1 MSPLFFFRARRATL
15 PSSPF
20 WNSAMKLRFAGFLFL
35 LLLPLLALAAPQKPG
50 HDAVASAQPYA
61 TKAGMQVMAEG
72 GNAFDAAVAV
82 SAALS
87 VVEPYSSGIGGG
99 GFWLLHDA
107 KTGKNIFV
115 DGREY
120 APAAAT
126 ATMYQ
131 DRQGNVIPGAS
142 LNGPL
147 SAAIPGEVAAL
158 AYINQHYGKLT
169 FAQDLAPAIKLAR
182 DGFPL
187 DSRFHGMLVSR
198 EDKLKQWPAAW
209 KVFYPNGQVPPTGY
223 ILKQPDLAHTLELI
237 AKRGA
242 EAFYTGTL
250 AKEMVGAVRAN
261 DGIWSLEDLRDYQI
275 KLRTPLIGKY
285 HDMRIISAPPPSSGG
300 IVMQEALNI
309 LSGYDL
315 SHDNALMQK
324 HLIIEA
330 MRFAYRDRAEYLGDP
345 DFVQMPLARLLSPY
359 YAAGLR
365 AAILPDRTTPSS
377 DLAPVTPE
385 APESQHTTSIA
396 VMDQDGNMVGAT
408 FTVNFRFGSGF
419 MPPHTGVI
427 LNDEMDDF
435 VSKPGVP
442 NGFGLVGNSANEIA
456 PHKRPL
462 SSMMPTFLETKNG
475 LAILGTPGG
484 SRIISM
490 VLLGTL
496 NYFSGGDAQSIVS
509 IPRYHMQY
517 LPDAVFYEPGA
528 FTPDEVA
535 GLEKMG
541 YKLKEIQPYG
551 NMQSITWDYRTGK
564 VSAAADPRDI
574 GTAEVK

>member
-1 MSPLFFFRARRATL
+1 
-15 PSSPF
+15 
-20 WNSAMKLRFAGFLFL
+20 MKIRLAGL
-35 LLLPLLALAAPQKPG
+35 LLLWLPLLVLAGPLKPG

-61 TKAGMQVMAEG
+61 TQAGMQVMAEG

-107 KTGKNIFV
+107 ATGKDIMV

-131 DRQGNVIPGAS
+131 DKNGNVIPGAS

-147 SAAIPGEVAAL
+147 SAGIPGEVAAL
-158 AYINQHYGKLT
+158 AYINRQYGKLSL
-169 FAQDLAPAIKLAR
+169 AQDLAPAIKLAR

-187 DSRFHGMLVSR
+187 DRLFHEMLANRV
-198 EDKLKQWPAAW
+198 DKLKQWPAAW
-209 KVFYPNGQVPPTGY
+209 QAFYPNGVVPPTGY
-223 ILKQPDLAHTLELI
+223 ILKQPDLARTLALI
-237 AKRGA
+237 AKHGA
-242 EAFYTGTL
+242 AAFYTGNL
-250 AKEMVGAVRAN
+250 AREMVDAVRAN
-261 DGIWSLEDLRDYQI
+261 GGIWSLEDLRDYQI
-275 KLRTPLIGKY
+275 KLRTPLTGDYRGMK
-285 HDMRIISAPPPSSGG
+285 IITVAPPSSGG
-300 IVMQEALNI
+300 IVMLEALNI

-315 SHDNALMQK
+315 KQDSDLMRK

-330 MRFAYRDRAEYLGDP
+330 MRFAFRDRAEYLGDP
-345 DFVQMPLARLLSPY
+345 DFVHMPLKRLLSRY

-365 AAILPDRTTPSS
+365 AAILPDKATPSA
-377 DLAPVTPE
+377 DLAPVTAE
-385 APESQHTTSIA
+385 APESHHTTSIA
-396 VMDQDGNMVGAT
+396 VMDKDGNLVGGT

-462 SSMMPTFLETKNG
+462 SSMMPTFLYTNRG

-496 NYFSGGDAQSIVS
+496 NYFNGGDAQSIVS

-517 LPDAVFYEPGA
+517 LPDTVFYEPGA
-528 FTPDEVA
+528 FTKDEIT

-541 YKLKEIQPYG
+541 YTLRETHPYG

-564 VSAAADPRDI
+564 VSAAADPRDV
-574 GTAEVK
+574 GTAEVQ

>member
-1 MSPLFFFRARRATL
+1 
-15 PSSPF
+15 
-20 WNSAMKLRFAGFLFL
+20 MKTRLGVL
-35 LLLPLLALAAPQKPG
+35 LGLLILPLTPSAASLKPG
-50 HDAVASAQPYA
+50 HDAVASAQPFA
-61 TKAGMQVMAEG
+61 TKAGMQVLAEG

-82 SAALS
+82 SAALA

-107 KTGKNIFV
+107 KTGKDVMV

-131 DRQGNVIPGAS
+131 DKNGSVIPGAS

-147 SAAIPGEVAAL
+147 SAGIPGEVAAL
-158 AYINQHYGKLT
+158 AYINRHYGKLSL
-169 FAQDLAPAIKLAR
+169 AQDLAPAIKLAR

-187 DSRFHGMLVSR
+187 DRMFHAMLQSR
-198 EDKLKQWPAAW
+198 EQKLKQWPAAW
-209 KVFYPNGQVPPTGY
+209 KVFYLDGQVPPSGY
-223 ILKQPDLAHTLELI
+223 VLKQPNLARTLELI
-237 AKRGA
+237 ARHGPA
-242 EAFYTGTL
+242 AFYTGKL
-250 AKEMVGAVRAN
+250 AEEMVNAVRAN
-261 DGIWSLEDLRDYQI
+261 GGIWSLADLRDYQV
-275 KLRTPLIGKY
+275 KLRAPLSGEY
-285 HDMRIISAPPPSSGG
+285 RGMRIVTVSPPSSGG
-300 IVMQEALNI
+300 IVMLEALNI

-315 SHDNALMQK
+315 AADSALMQK

-345 DFVQMPLARLLSPY
+345 DFVKMPLARLLSPY

-365 AAILPDRTTPSS
+365 TAILPDRATPSS
-377 DLAPVTPE
+377 DLAPVTAE
-385 APESQHTTSIA
+385 APESRHTTSIA
-396 VMDQDGNMVGAT
+396 VMDKDGDMVGAT

-442 NGFGLVGNSANEIA
+442 NGFGLVGNSANAIA

-462 SSMMPTFLETKNG
+462 SSMMPTFLYTKRG

-496 NYFSGGDAQSIVS
+496 DYFNGGDAQSIVS

-517 LPDAVFYEPGA
+517 LPDTVFYEPGA
-528 FTPDEVA
+528 FTKDEIT

-541 YKLKEIQPYG
+541 YTLRETHPYG

-564 VSAAADPRDI
+564 VRAAADPRDV
-574 GTAEVK
+574 GTAEVQ

>member
-1 MSPLFFFRARRATL
+1 
-15 PSSPF
+15 
-20 WNSAMKLRFAGFLFL
+20 MKIRIIGL
-35 LLLPLLALAAPQKPG
+35 LLLLFPLLAWATPLKPG
-50 HDAVASAQPYA
+50 HNAVASAQPYA
-61 TKAGMQVMAEG
+61 TQAGMQVMAGG

-107 KTGKNIFV
+107 NTGKNIMV

-131 DRQGNVIPGAS
+131 DKNGNVIPGAS

-147 SAAIPGEVAAL
+147 SVAIPGEVAAL
-158 AYINQHYGKLT
+158 AYINQHFGKLSL
-169 FAQDLAPAIKLAR
+169 AQDLAPAIKLAR

-187 DSRFHGMLVSR
+187 DRRFHEMLASR

-209 KVFYPNGQVPPTGY
+209 KVFYPNGEVPPEGY
-223 ILKQPDLAHTLELI
+223 LLKQPELANTLELI
-237 AKRGA
+237 AKHGA
-242 EAFYTGTL
+242 AAFYTGAL
-250 AKEMVGAVRAN
+250 AEKMVDAVRAA
-261 DGIWSLEDLRDYQI
+261 DGIWSLEDLRNYQI
-275 KLRTPLIGKY
+275 KLRTPLTGDYRGMK
-285 HDMRIISAPPPSSGG
+285 IITVPPPSSGG
-300 IVMQEALNI
+300 IVMLEALNI

-315 SHDNALMQK
+315 ATDNELLQK
-324 HLIIEA
+324 HLTIEA
-330 MRFAYRDRAEYLGDP
+330 MRFAFRDRAEYLGDP
-345 DFVQMPLARLLSPY
+345 DFVHMPIERLLSPY

-365 AAILPDRTTPSS
+365 AAILPDKATPSS
-377 DLAPVTPE
+377 ELAPVTPE

-396 VMDQDGNMVGAT
+396 VMDKDGNLVGGT

-419 MPPHTGVI
+419 MPPGTGVI

-462 SSMMPTFLETKNG
+462 SSMMPTFLYTSRG

-496 NYFSGGDAQSIVS
+496 DYFNGGDAKSIVS
-509 IPRYHMQY
+509 LPRYHMQY
-517 LPDAVFYEPGA
+517 LPDVVSYERGA
-528 FTPDEVA
+528 FTPDEIA
-535 GLEKMG
+535 GLTKMG
-541 YKLKEIQPYG
+541 YTLKETRPYG
-551 NMQSITWDYRTGK
+551 NMQSITWDYRSGK

>member
-1 MSPLFFFRARRATL
+1 
-15 PSSPF
+15 
-20 WNSAMKLRFAGFLFL
+20 MKLRVIGL
-35 LLLPLLALAAPQKPG
+35 LLLLFPLLAWATPLKPG
-50 HDAVASAQPYA
+50 HVAVASAQPYA
-61 TKAGMQVMAEG
+61 TQAGMQVMAEG

-107 KTGKNIFV
+107 ATGKDIVV

-126 ATMYQ
+126 TAMYQ
-131 DRQGNVIPGAS
+131 DKNGNVIPGAS

-158 AYINQHYGKLT
+158 AYINQHYGKLS

-187 DSRFHGMLVSR
+187 DRMFHEMLASR

-209 KVFYPNGQVPPTGY
+209 KVFYPNGEVPPEGY
-223 ILKQPDLAHTLELI
+223 VLKQPELASTLELI
-237 AKRGA
+237 AKHGA
-242 EAFYTGTL
+242 AAFYTGAL
-250 AKEMVGAVRAN
+250 ASKMVGAVRAAG
-261 DGIWSLEDLRDYQI
+261 GIWSLEDLRDYRI
-275 KLRTPLIGKY
+275 KLRAPLAGDYRGMK
-285 HDMRIISAPPPSSGG
+285 IITVPPPSSGG
-300 IVMQEALNI
+300 IVMLEALNI

-315 SHDNALMQK
+315 ARDSELMRK

-330 MRFAYRDRAEYLGDP
+330 MRFAFRDRAEYLGDP
-345 DFVQMPLARLLSPY
+345 DFVHMPIARLLSPY

-365 AAILPDRTTPSS
+365 AAILPDKATLSS
-377 DLAPVTPE
+377 DLAPVTAV

-396 VMDQDGNMVGAT
+396 VMDKDGNLVGGT

-419 MPPHTGVI
+419 MPPGTGVI

-462 SSMMPTFLETKNG
+462 SSMMPTFLYTQRG

-484 SRIISM
+484 SRIITM
-490 VLLGTL
+490 VMLGTL
-496 NYFSGGDAQSIVS
+496 DYFNGGDARSIVS
-509 IPRYHMQY
+509 LPRYHMQY
-517 LPDAVFYEPGA
+517 LPDVVFYEPGA
-528 FTPDEVA
+528 FTGDEIT
-535 GLEKMG
+535 GLGNMG
-541 YKLKEIQPYG
+541 YTLKETRPYG
-551 NMQSITWDYRTGK
+551 NMQSITWDYRSGK

>member
-1 MSPLFFFRARRATL
+1 
-15 PSSPF
+15 
-20 WNSAMKLRFAGFLFL
+20 MKLRVIGWL
-35 LLLPLLALAAPQKPG
+35 LLLFPLLAWATPLKPG
-50 HDAVASAQPYA
+50 HDAVTSAQPYA
-61 TKAGMQVMAEG
+61 TQAGMQVMREG

-99 GFWLLHDA
+99 GFWLLHA
-107 KTGKNIFV
+107 AASGKDIVV

-131 DRQGNVIPGAS
+131 DKNGDVIPGAS

-147 SAAIPGEVAAL
+147 SAAIPGEVTAL
-158 AYINQHYGKLT
+158 AYINQHYGKLSLT
-169 FAQDLAPAIKLAR
+169 QDLAPAIKLAR

-187 DSRFHGMLVSR
+187 DPRFHEMLASR

-209 KVFYPNGQVPPTGY
+209 KVFYPDGRVPPIGFV
-223 ILKQPDLAHTLELI
+223 LKQPDLANTLELI
-237 AKRGA
+237 AKEGA
-242 EAFYTGTL
+242 AGFYTGKL
-250 AKEMVGAVRAN
+250 AKQMVDAVRAN
-261 DGIWSLEDLRDYQI
+261 GGIWSLQDLRNYKI
-275 KLRTPLIGKY
+275 KLRTPLTGDY
-285 HDMRIISAPPPSSGG
+285 RDMKIVTVAPPSSGG
-300 IVMQEALNI
+300 IVMLEALNI

-315 SHDNALMQK
+315 ARDSALMQK

-330 MRFAYRDRAEYLGDP
+330 MRFAFRDRAEYLGDP
-345 DFVQMPLARLLSPY
+345 DFVHMPLKRLLSPY

-365 AAILPDRTTPSS
+365 AAILLDKATPSS

-396 VMDQDGNMVGAT
+396 VMDKDGNLVGGT

-419 MPPHTGVI
+419 MPPGTGVI

-462 SSMMPTFLETKNG
+462 SSMMPTFLYTQRG

-496 NYFSGGDAQSIVS
+496 DYFHGGDAQSIVS

-517 LPDAVFYEPGA
+517 LPDVVFYEPGA
-528 FTPDEVA
+528 FTPDEIA
-535 GLEKMG
+535 GLERMG
-541 YKLKEIQPYG
+541 YTLKESRPYG
-551 NMQSITWDYRTGK
+551 NMQSITWDYQTGK
-564 VSAAADPRDI
+564 VSAAADPRGV
-574 GTAEVK
+574 GTAEVR

>member
-1 MSPLFFFRARRATL
+1 
-15 PSSPF
+15 
-20 WNSAMKLRFAGFLFL
+20 MKLRVIGWL
-35 LLLPLLALAAPQKPG
+35 LLLFPLLAWATPLKPG
-50 HDAVASAQPYA
+50 HDAVTSAQPYA
-61 TKAGMQVMAEG
+61 TQAGMQVMREG
-72 GNAFDAAVAV
+72 GNAFDAAVAM

-99 GFWLLHDA
+99 GFWLLHA
-107 KTGKNIFV
+107 AASGKDIVV

-131 DRQGNVIPGAS
+131 DKNGDVIPGAS

-147 SAAIPGEVAAL
+147 SAAIPGEVTAL
-158 AYINQHYGKLT
+158 AYINQHYGKLSL
-169 FAQDLAPAIKLAR
+169 AQDLAPAIKLAR

-187 DSRFHGMLVSR
+187 DPRFHEMLASR

-209 KVFYPNGQVPPTGY
+209 KVFYPDGRVPPIGFV
-223 ILKQPDLAHTLELI
+223 LKQPDLANTLELI
-237 AKRGA
+237 AKEGA
-242 EAFYTGTL
+242 AGFYTGKF
-250 AKEMVGAVRAN
+250 AKQMVDAVRAN
-261 DGIWSLEDLRDYQI
+261 GGIWSLQDLRNYKI
-275 KLRTPLIGKY
+275 KLRTPLTGDY
-285 HDMRIISAPPPSSGG
+285 RDMKIVTVAPPSSGG
-300 IVMQEALNI
+300 IVMLEALNI

-315 SHDNALMQK
+315 ARDSALMQK

-330 MRFAYRDRAEYLGDP
+330 MRFAFRDRAEYLGDP
-345 DFVQMPLARLLSPY
+345 DFVHMPLKRLLSPY

-365 AAILPDRTTPSS
+365 AAILLDKATPSS

-396 VMDQDGNMVGAT
+396 VMDKDGNLVGGT

-419 MPPHTGVI
+419 MPPGTGVI

-462 SSMMPTFLETKNG
+462 SSMMPTFLYTQRG

-496 NYFSGGDAQSIVS
+496 DYFHGGDAQSIVS

-517 LPDAVFYEPGA
+517 LPDVVFYEPGA
-528 FTPDEVA
+528 FTPDEIA
-535 GLEKMG
+535 GLERMG
-541 YKLKEIQPYG
+541 YTLKESRPYG
-551 NMQSITWDYRTGK
+551 NMQSITWDYQTGK
-564 VSAAADPRDI
+564 VSAAADPRGV

>member
-1 MSPLFFFRARRATL
+1 
-15 PSSPF
+15 
-20 WNSAMKLRFAGFLFL
+20 MKLRVIGWL
-35 LLLPLLALAAPQKPG
+35 LLLFPLLAWATPLKPG
-50 HDAVASAQPYA
+50 HDAVTSAQPYA
-61 TKAGMQVMAEG
+61 TQAGMQVMREG

-99 GFWLLHDA
+99 GFWLLHA
-107 KTGKNIFV
+107 AASGKDIVV

-131 DRQGNVIPGAS
+131 DKNGDVIPGAS

-147 SAAIPGEVAAL
+147 SAAIPGEVTAL
-158 AYINQHYGKLT
+158 AYINQHYGKLSL
-169 FAQDLAPAIKLAR
+169 AQDLAPAIKLAR

-187 DSRFHGMLVSR
+187 DPRFHEMLASR

-209 KVFYPNGQVPPTGY
+209 KVFYPDGRVPPIGFV
-223 ILKQPDLAHTLELI
+223 LKQPDLANTLELI
-237 AKRGA
+237 AKEGA
-242 EAFYTGTL
+242 AGFYTGKL
-250 AKEMVGAVRAN
+250 AKQMVDAVRAN
-261 DGIWSLEDLRDYQI
+261 GGIWSLQDLRNYKI
-275 KLRTPLIGKY
+275 KLRTPLTGDY
-285 HDMRIISAPPPSSGG
+285 RDMKIVTVAPPSSGG
-300 IVMQEALNI
+300 IVMLEALNI

-315 SHDNALMQK
+315 ARDSALMQK

-330 MRFAYRDRAEYLGDP
+330 MRFAFRDRAEYLGDP
-345 DFVQMPLARLLSPY
+345 DFVHMPLKRLLSPY

-365 AAILPDRTTPSS
+365 AAILLDKATPSS

-396 VMDQDGNMVGAT
+396 VMDKDGNLVGGT

-419 MPPHTGVI
+419 MPPGTGVI

-462 SSMMPTFLETKNG
+462 SSMMPTFLYTQRG

-496 NYFSGGDAQSIVS
+496 DYFHGGDAQSIVS

-517 LPDAVFYEPGA
+517 LPDVVFYEPGA
-528 FTPDEVA
+528 FTPDEIA
-535 GLEKMG
+535 GLERMG
-541 YKLKEIQPYG
+541 YTLKESRPYG
-551 NMQSITWDYRTGK
+551 NMQSITWDYQTGK
-564 VSAAADPRDI
+564 VSAAADPRGV
-574 GTAEVK
+574 GT

>member
-1 MSPLFFFRARRATL
+1 MKTRLSVLLCSLLVSLSLSAATL
-15 PSSPF
+15 
-20 WNSAMKLRFAGFLFL
+20 
-35 LLLPLLALAAPQKPG
+35 KPG
-50 HDAVASAQPYA
+50 HGAVASAQPYA
-61 TKAGMQVMAEG
+61 TQAGMQVMAEG

-82 SAALS
+82 SAALA
-87 VVEPYSSGIGGG
+87 VVEPYSSGLGGG

-107 KTGKNIFV
+107 RTGQNVMV

-131 DRQGNVIPGAS
+131 DKQGNVIPGAS

-147 SAAIPGEVAAL
+147 SAGIPGEVAAL
-158 AYINQHYGKLT
+158 AYISKHYGKLS
-169 FAQDLAPAIKLAR
+169 FAQDLVPAIKLAR

-187 DSRFHGMLVSR
+187 DSMFHGMLANR
-198 EDKLKQWPAAW
+198 RQKLKQWPAAW
-209 KVFYPNGQVPPTGY
+209 KVFYPDGQVPPTGY
-223 ILKQPDLAHTLELI
+223 ILKQPDLARTLESI
-237 AKRGA
+237 AQHGA
-242 EAFYTGTL
+242 PAFYTGEL
-250 AKEMVGAVRAN
+250 AKEMVDAVRAN
-261 DGIWSLEDLRDYQI
+261 GGIWSLEDLRDYRI
-275 KLRTPLIGKY
+275 KLRAPITGDYRGMK
-285 HDMRIISAPPPSSGG
+285 IITASPPSSGG
-300 IVMQEALNI
+300 IVMLEALNI

-315 SHDNALMQK
+315 AKDSELMRK

-345 DFVQMPLARLLSPY
+345 DFVKMPIARLLSPH

-365 AAILPDRTTPSS
+365 AAILPDKATPSS
-377 DLAPVTPE
+377 QLAPVTAI
-385 APESQHTTSIA
+385 APECQHTTSIA
-396 VMDQDGNMVGAT
+396 VMDKDGNMVGAT

-442 NGFGLVGNSANEIA
+442 NGFGLVGNSANAIA

-462 SSMMPTFLETKNG
+462 SSMMPTFLETRNG

-490 VLLGTL
+490 VMLGTL
-496 NYFSGGDAQSIVS
+496 DYFNGGDAKSIVS

-517 LPDAVFYEPGA
+517 LPDVVFYEPGA
-528 FTPDEVA
+528 FTAAEIS
-535 GLEKMG
+535 GLENMG
-541 YKLKEIQPYG
+541 YTLKQTRHYG
-551 NMQSITWDYRTGK
+551 NMQSITWNYKTRK
-564 VSAAADPRDI
+564 VTAASDPRDI
-574 GTAEVK
+574 GKAEVH

>member
-1 MSPLFFFRARRATL
+1 MKTRFGVLLCLLFASLSLSAATL
-15 PSSPF
+15 
-20 WNSAMKLRFAGFLFL
+20 
-35 LLLPLLALAAPQKPG
+35 KPG
-50 HDAVASAQPYA
+50 HYAVASAQPYA
-61 TKAGMQVMAEG
+61 TQAGMQVMAEG

-87 VVEPYSSGIGGG
+87 VVEPYSSGLGGG

-107 KTGKNIFV
+107 KTGQNVMV

-126 ATMYQ
+126 ASMYQ
-131 DRQGNVIPGAS
+131 DKQGNVIPGAS

-147 SAAIPGEVAAL
+147 SAGIPGEVAAL
-158 AYINQHYGKLT
+158 AYISRHYGKLS

-187 DSRFHGMLVSR
+187 DRMFHAMLKSR
-198 EDKLKQWPAAW
+198 EQKLKQWPAAW
-209 KVFYPNGQVPPTGY
+209 KVFYPDGQVPATGY
-223 ILKQPDLAHTLELI
+223 VLKQPDLASTLELI
-237 AKRGA
+237 ARHGPR
-242 EAFYTGTL
+242 AFYTGKL
-250 AKEMVGAVRAN
+250 AREMVKAVRAN
-261 DGIWSLEDLRDYQI
+261 GGIWSLEDLRDYQV
-275 KLRTPLIGKY
+275 KLRAPITGEY
-285 HDMRIISAPPPSSGG
+285 HGMRIVTVSPPSSGG
-300 IVMQEALNI
+300 IVMMEALNI

-315 SHDNALMQK
+315 AKDSDLMRK

-345 DFVQMPLARLLSPY
+345 DFVKMPLARLLSPY

-365 AAILPDRTTPSS
+365 AAILPEHATPSS
-377 DLAPVTPE
+377 NLAPVTAE

-396 VMDQDGNMVGAT
+396 VMDKDGNLVGGT

-442 NGFGLVGNSANEIA
+442 NGFGLVGNSANAIA

-462 SSMMPTFLETKNG
+462 SSMMPTFLETRNG

-490 VLLGTL
+490 VMLGTL
-496 NYFSGGDAQSIVS
+496 DYFNGGDAESIVS
-509 IPRYHMQY
+509 LPRYHMQY
-517 LPDAVFYEPGA
+517 LPDKVFYEPGA
-528 FTPDEVA
+528 FSAGEIT

-541 YKLKEIQPYG
+541 YSLQQVHPYG
-551 NMQSITWDYRTGK
+551 NMQSISWNYQTGK
-564 VSAAADPRDI
+564 VFAAADPRDV
-574 GTAEVK
+574 GSAAVK

>member
-1 MSPLFFFRARRATL
+1 
-15 PSSPF
+15 
-20 WNSAMKLRFAGFLFL
+20 MKIRLAGL
-35 LLLPLLALAAPQKPG
+35 LLLWLPLLVLAGPLKPG

-61 TKAGMQVMAEG
+61 TQAGMQVMAEG

-107 KTGKNIFV
+107 ATGKDIMV

-131 DRQGNVIPGAS
+131 DKNGNVIPGAS

-147 SAAIPGEVAAL
+147 SAGIPGEVAAL
-158 AYINQHYGKLT
+158 AYINRQYGKLSL
-169 FAQDLAPAIKLAR
+169 AQDLAPAIKLAR

-187 DSRFHGMLVSR
+187 DRLFHEMLANRV
-198 EDKLKQWPAAW
+198 DKLKQWPAAW
-209 KVFYPNGQVPPTGY
+209 QAFYPNGVVPPTGY
-223 ILKQPDLAHTLELI
+223 ILKQPDLARTLALI
-237 AKRGA
+237 AKHGA
-242 EAFYTGTL
+242 AAFYTGNL
-250 AKEMVGAVRAN
+250 AREMVDAVRAN
-261 DGIWSLEDLRDYQI
+261 GGIWSLEDLRDYQI
-275 KLRTPLIGKY
+275 KLRTPLTGDYRGMK
-285 HDMRIISAPPPSSGG
+285 IITVAPPSSGG
-300 IVMQEALNI
+300 IVMLEALNI

-315 SHDNALMQK
+315 KQDSDLMRK

-330 MRFAYRDRAEYLGDP
+330 MRFAFRDRAEYLGDP
-345 DFVQMPLARLLSPY
+345 DFVHMPLKRLLSRY

-365 AAILPDRTTPSS
+365 AAILPDKATPSA
-377 DLAPVTPE
+377 DLAPVTAE
-385 APESQHTTSIA
+385 APESHHTTSIA
-396 VMDQDGNMVGAT
+396 VMDKDGNLVGGT

-462 SSMMPTFLETKNG
+462 SSMMPTFLYTNRG

-496 NYFSGGDAQSIVS
+496 NYFNGGDAQSIVS

-517 LPDAVFYEPGA
+517 LPDTVFYEPGA
-528 FTPDEVA
+528 FTKDEIT

-541 YKLKEIQPYG
+541 YTLRETHPYG

-564 VSAAADPRDI
+564 VSAAADPRDV
-574 GTAEVK
+574 GTAEVKQ

>member
-1 MSPLFFFRARRATL
+1 
-15 PSSPF
+15 
-20 WNSAMKLRFAGFLFL
+20 MKLRVIGWL
-35 LLLPLLALAAPQKPG
+35 LLLFPLLAWATPLKPG
-50 HDAVASAQPYA
+50 HDAVTSAQPYA
-61 TKAGMQVMAEG
+61 TQAGMQVMREG
-72 GNAFDAAVAV
+72 GNAFDAAVAM

-99 GFWLLHDA
+99 GFWLLHA
-107 KTGKNIFV
+107 AASGKDIVV

-131 DRQGNVIPGAS
+131 DKNGDVIPGAS

-147 SAAIPGEVAAL
+147 SAAIPGEVTAL
-158 AYINQHYGKLT
+158 AYINQHYGKLSLT
-169 FAQDLAPAIKLAR
+169 QDLAPAIKLAR

-187 DSRFHGMLVSR
+187 DPRFHEMLASR

-209 KVFYPNGQVPPTGY
+209 KVFYPDGRVPPIGFV
-223 ILKQPDLAHTLELI
+223 LKQPDLANTLELI
-237 AKRGA
+237 AKEGA
-242 EAFYTGTL
+242 AGFYTGKL
-250 AKEMVGAVRAN
+250 AKQMVDAVRAN
-261 DGIWSLEDLRDYQI
+261 GGIWSLQDLRNYKI
-275 KLRTPLIGKY
+275 KLRTPLTGDY
-285 HDMRIISAPPPSSGG
+285 RDMKIVTVAPPSSGG
-300 IVMQEALNI
+300 IVMLEALNI

-315 SHDNALMQK
+315 ARDSALMQK

-330 MRFAYRDRAEYLGDP
+330 MRFAFRDRAEYLGDP
-345 DFVQMPLARLLSPY
+345 DFVHMPLKRLLSPY

-365 AAILPDRTTPSS
+365 AAILLDKATPSS

-396 VMDQDGNMVGAT
+396 VMDKDGNLVGGT

-419 MPPHTGVI
+419 MPPGTGVI

-462 SSMMPTFLETKNG
+462 SSMMPTFLYTQRG

-496 NYFSGGDAQSIVS
+496 DYFHGGDAQSIVS

-517 LPDAVFYEPGA
+517 LPDVVFYEPGA
-528 FTPDEVA
+528 FTPDEIA
-535 GLEKMG
+535 GLERMG
-541 YKLKEIQPYG
+541 YTLKESRPYG
-551 NMQSITWDYRTGK
+551 NMQSITWDYQTGK
-564 VSAAADPRDI
+564 VSAAADPRGV

>member
-1 MSPLFFFRARRATL
+1 MKIRLGVLF
-15 PSSPF
+15 
-20 WNSAMKLRFAGFLFL
+20 GL
-35 LLLPLLALAAPQKPG
+35 LILPLTLSAASLKPN
-50 HDAVASAQPYA
+50 HEAVASAQPYA
-61 TKAGMQVMAEG
+61 TRAGMRVIAEG

-107 KTGKNIFV
+107 KTGQNVVV

-131 DRQGNVIPGAS
+131 DKQGNVIPGAS

-147 SAAIPGEVAAL
+147 SAGVPGEVAAL
-158 AYINQHYGKLT
+158 AYINRHYGKLSL
-169 FAQDLAPAIKLAR
+169 AQDLAPAIKLAR

-187 DSRFHGMLVSR
+187 DRLFHAVLQSR
-198 EDKLKQWPAAW
+198 EQKLKQWPAAW
-209 KVFYPNGQVPPTGY
+209 KVFYPDGQVPPTGY
-223 ILKQPDLAHTLELI
+223 VLKQPDLASTLELI
-237 AKRGA
+237 ARQGPK
-242 EAFYTGTL
+242 AFYTGKL
-250 AKEMVGAVRAN
+250 AREMVDAVRAN
-261 DGIWSLEDLRDYQI
+261 GGIWSLEDLRDYQV
-275 KLRTPLIGKY
+275 KLRTPIIGEY
-285 HDMRIISAPPPSSGG
+285 HGMRIVTVPPPSSGG
-300 IVMQEALNI
+300 IVMMEALNI

-315 SHDNALMQK
+315 AADSAVMCK
-324 HLIIEA
+324 HLMIEA

-345 DFVQMPLARLLSPY
+345 DFVKMPMVRLLSPY

-365 AAILPDRTTPSS
+365 TSILPDRATASS
-377 DLAPVTPE
+377 DLAPVTAE

-396 VMDQDGNMVGAT
+396 VMDKDGDMVGGT

-442 NGFGLVGNSANEIA
+442 NGFGLVGNSANAIA
-456 PHKRPL
+456 AHKRPL
-462 SSMMPTFLETKNG
+462 SSMMPTFLYTQRG
-475 LAILGTPGG
+475 QAILGTPGG

-496 NYFSGGDAQSIVS
+496 NYFNGGNAESIVS

-517 LPDAVFYEPGA
+517 LPDKVFYEPSA
-528 FTPDEVA
+528 FSAEEIS

-541 YKLKEIQPYG
+541 YALQQVHPYG
-551 NMQSITWDYRTGK
+551 NMQSITWDYKTDK
-564 VSAAADPRDI
+564 VHAAADPRDI
-574 GTAEVK
+574 GTAEVH

>member
-1 MSPLFFFRARRATL
+1 
-15 PSSPF
+15 
-20 WNSAMKLRFAGFLFL
+20 MKLRVIGWL
-35 LLLPLLALAAPQKPG
+35 LLLFPLLAWATPLKPG
-50 HDAVASAQPYA
+50 HDAVTSAQPYA
-61 TKAGMQVMAEG
+61 TQAGMQVMREG

-99 GFWLLHDA
+99 GFWLLHA
-107 KTGKNIFV
+107 AASGKDIVV

-131 DRQGNVIPGAS
+131 DKNGDVIPGAS

-147 SAAIPGEVAAL
+147 SAAIPGEVTAL
-158 AYINQHYGKLT
+158 AYINQHYGKLSLT
-169 FAQDLAPAIKLAR
+169 QDLAPAIKLAR

-187 DSRFHGMLVSR
+187 DPRFHEMLASR

-209 KVFYPNGQVPPTGY
+209 KVFYPDGRVPPIGFV
-223 ILKQPDLAHTLELI
+223 LKQPDLANTLELI
-237 AKRGA
+237 AKEGA
-242 EAFYTGTL
+242 AGFYTGKL
-250 AKEMVGAVRAN
+250 AKQMVDAVRAN
-261 DGIWSLEDLRDYQI
+261 GGIWSLQDLRNYKI
-275 KLRTPLIGKY
+275 KLRTPLTGDY
-285 HDMRIISAPPPSSGG
+285 RDMKIVTVAPPSSGG
-300 IVMQEALNI
+300 IVMLEALNI

-315 SHDNALMQK
+315 ARDSALMQK

-330 MRFAYRDRAEYLGDP
+330 MRFAFRDRAEYLGDP
-345 DFVQMPLARLLSPY
+345 DFVHMPLKRLLSPY

-365 AAILPDRTTPSS
+365 AAILLDKATPSS

-396 VMDQDGNMVGAT
+396 VMDKDGNLVGGT

-419 MPPHTGVI
+419 MPPGTGVI

-462 SSMMPTFLETKNG
+462 SSMMPTFLYTQRG

-496 NYFSGGDAQSIVS
+496 DYFHGGDAQSIVS

-517 LPDAVFYEPGA
+517 LPDVVFYEPGA
-528 FTPDEVA
+528 FTPDEIA
-535 GLEKMG
+535 GLERMG
-541 YKLKEIQPYG
+541 YTLKESRPYG
-551 NMQSITWDYRTGK
+551 NMQSITWDYQTGK
-564 VSAAADPRDI
+564 VSAAADPRGV

>member
-1 MSPLFFFRARRATL
+1 
-15 PSSPF
+15 
-20 WNSAMKLRFAGFLFL
+20 MKSRLVL
-35 LLLPLLALAAPQKPG
+35 LLALLLFPLTLPAATLRPD
-50 HDAVASAQPYA
+50 HNAVASAHPLA
-61 TKAGMQVMAEG
+61 TQAGMQILSEG

-82 SAALS
+82 SAALA

-99 GFWLLHDA
+99 GFWLLHVASDDHD
-107 KTGKNIFV
+107 TFI

-126 ATMYQ
+126 ANMYQ
-131 DRQGNVIPGAS
+131 DKNGNVIPGAS

-147 SAAIPGEVAAL
+147 SAAIPGEPAAL
-158 AYINQHYGKLT
+158 VYLNKHYGRLT
-169 FAQDLAPAIKLAR
+169 LAQDLAPAIKLAR
-182 DGFPL
+182 NGFPL
-187 DSRFHGMLVSR
+187 DRRFHAMIANRV
-198 EDKLKQWPAAW
+198 DKLKQWPAAAA
-209 KVFYPNGQVPPTGY
+209 VFMPGGQVPPTGY
-223 ILKQPDLAHTLELI
+223 LLKQPDLARTLELI
-237 AKRGA
+237 AKQGDVG
-242 EAFYTGTL
+242 FYTGEL
-250 AKEMVGAVRAN
+250 AREMVDAVRAN
-261 DGIWSLEDLRDYQI
+261 GGIWSLEDLRDYQVI
-275 KLRTPLIGKY
+275 ERTPLVGSY
-285 HDMRIISAPPPSSGG
+285 QGMRIVSAPPPSSGG

-315 SHDNALMQK
+315 TRLSDVVQK
-324 HLIIEA
+324 HYIIEA
-330 MRFAYRDRAEYLGDP
+330 MRYAYRDRAEYLGDP
-345 DFVQMPLARLLSPY
+345 AFVQMPLQRLLSPY

-365 AAILPDRTTPSS
+365 ASILSDKATPSS
-377 DLAPVTPE
+377 NLAPVQAV
-385 APESQHTTSIA
+385 APESHHTTHISIL
-396 VMDQDGNMVGAT
+396 DKYGNRVAAT

-419 MPPHTGVI
+419 MPPGTGVI

-442 NGFGLVGNSANEIA
+442 NGFGLVGNSANAIA

-496 NYFSGGDAQSIVS
+496 DYFNGGDAKSIVS

-517 LPDAVFYEPGA
+517 LPDAVDYEPGA
-528 FTPDEVA
+528 FTPDEIT

-541 YKLKEIQPYG
+541 YTLRQANPYG
-551 NMQSITWDYRTGK
+551 NMQAITWDYKSGK
-564 VSAAADPRDI
+564 VMAASDPRDI
-574 GTAEVK
+574 GAAMVK

>member
-1 MSPLFFFRARRATL
+1 
-15 PSSPF
+15 
-20 WNSAMKLRFAGFLFL
+20 MKHRLAGCL
-35 LLLPLLALAAPQKPG
+35 LLLCLPLLALGAPLKPG
-50 HDAVASAQPYA
+50 HDAVASAQPFA
-61 TKAGMQVMAEG
+61 TQAGMQVMREG

-82 SAALS
+82 SAALA

-99 GFWLLHDA
+99 GFWLLHAA
-107 KTGKNIFV
+107 KTGKNMVV

-131 DRQGNVIPGAS
+131 DKNGNVIPGAS

-147 SAAIPGEVAAL
+147 SAAIPGEIAAL
-158 AYINQHYGKLT
+158 AYINRHYGKLT

-187 DSRFHGMLVSR
+187 DRRFHEMLVSR
-198 EDKLKQWPAAW
+198 EQKLKQWPAAW

-223 ILKQPDLAHTLELI
+223 MLKQPDLANTLELI
-237 AKRGA
+237 AKHGPA
-242 EAFYTGTL
+242 AFYTGPL
-250 AKEMVGAVRAN
+250 ATQMVDAVRAN
-261 DGIWSLEDLRDYQI
+261 GGIWSLDDLRNYQI
-275 KLRTPLIGKY
+275 KLRTPMTGDY
-285 HDMRIISAPPPSSGG
+285 RGMRIVTVPPPSSGG
-300 IVMQEALNI
+300 IVMLEALNI
-309 LSGYDL
+309 LSDYDL
-315 SHDNALMQK
+315 AHDSDLMRK
-324 HLIIEA
+324 HFVIEA
-330 MRFAYRDRAEYLGDP
+330 MRYAYRDRADYLGDP
-345 DFVQMPLARLLSPY
+345 DFVKMPITRLLSPY
-359 YAAGLR
+359 YTAGLR
-365 AAILPDRTTPSS
+365 AAILPDRATPSS
-377 DLAPVTPE
+377 GLAPVTPE

-396 VMDQDGNMVGAT
+396 VMDSDGNMVGAT

-419 MPPHTGVI
+419 MPSHTGVI

-435 VSKPGVP
+435 VSKPGVA
-442 NGFGLVGNSANEIA
+442 NGYGLVGNSANEIA

-462 SSMMPTFLETKNG
+462 SSMMPTFLYTPHG
-475 LAILGTPGG
+475 QAILGTPGG

-496 NYFSGGDAQSIVS
+496 NYFNGGDAESIVS

-528 FTPDEVA
+528 FTPDEIS
-535 GLEKMG
+535 GLGKMG
-541 YKLKEIQPYG
+541 YTLKESRQYG
-551 NMQSITWDYRTGK
+551 NMQSITWDYQTGK
-564 VSAAADPRDI
+564 VTAAADPRDV

>member
-1 MSPLFFFRARRATL
+1 
-15 PSSPF
+15 
-20 WNSAMKLRFAGFLFL
+20 MKIRLAGLLL
-35 LLLPLLALAAPQKPG
+35 LLLPLLVLAGPLKPG

-61 TKAGMQVMAEG
+61 TQAGMQVMAEG

-107 KTGKNIFV
+107 ASGKDIVV

-131 DRQGNVIPGAS
+131 DKNGDVIPGAS

-147 SAAIPGEVAAL
+147 SAAIPGEVTAL
-158 AYINQHYGKLT
+158 AYINQHYGKLSLE
-169 FAQDLAPAIKLAR
+169 QDLAPAIKLAR

-187 DSRFHGMLVSR
+187 DPRFHEMLASR

-209 KVFYPNGQVPPTGY
+209 KVFYPDGRVPPIGFV
-223 ILKQPDLAHTLELI
+223 LKQPDLANTLELI
-237 AKRGA
+237 AKEGA
-242 EAFYTGTL
+242 AGFYTGKL
-250 AKEMVGAVRAN
+250 AKQMVDAVRAN
-261 DGIWSLEDLRDYQI
+261 GGIWSLQDLRNYKI
-275 KLRTPLIGKY
+275 KLRTPLTGDY
-285 HDMRIISAPPPSSGG
+285 RDMKIVTVAPPSSGG
-300 IVMQEALNI
+300 IVMLEALNI

-315 SHDNALMQK
+315 ARDSALMQK

-330 MRFAYRDRAEYLGDP
+330 MRFAFRDRAEYLGDP
-345 DFVQMPLARLLSPY
+345 DFVHMPLKRLLSPY

-365 AAILPDRTTPSS
+365 AAILLDKATPSS

-396 VMDQDGNMVGAT
+396 VMDKDGNLVGGT

-419 MPPHTGVI
+419 MPPGTGVI

-462 SSMMPTFLETKNG
+462 SSMMPTFLYTQRG

-496 NYFSGGDAQSIVS
+496 DYFHGGDAQSIVS

-517 LPDAVFYEPGA
+517 LPDVVFYEPGA
-528 FTPDEVA
+528 FTPDEIA
-535 GLEKMG
+535 GLERMG
-541 YKLKEIQPYG
+541 YTLKESRPYG
-551 NMQSITWDYRTGK
+551 NMQSITWDYQTGK
-564 VSAAADPRDI
+564 VSAAADPRGV
-574 GTAEVK
+574 GTAEVR

>member
-1 MSPLFFFRARRATL
+1 
-15 PSSPF
+15 
-20 WNSAMKLRFAGFLFL
+20 MKIRIIGL
-35 LLLPLLALAAPQKPG
+35 LLLLFPLLAWATPLKPG
-50 HDAVASAQPYA
+50 HNAVASAQPYA
-61 TKAGMQVMAEG
+61 TQAGMQVMAGG

-107 KTGKNIFV
+107 NTGKNIMV

-131 DRQGNVIPGAS
+131 DKNGNVIPGAS

-158 AYINQHYGKLT
+158 AYINQHFGKLSL
-169 FAQDLAPAIKLAR
+169 AQDLAPAIKLAR

-187 DSRFHGMLVSR
+187 DRMFHEMLASR

-209 KVFYPNGQVPPTGY
+209 KVFYPNGEVPPEGY
-223 ILKQPDLAHTLELI
+223 LLKQPELANTLELI
-237 AKRGA
+237 AKHGA
-242 EAFYTGTL
+242 AAFYTGAL
-250 AKEMVGAVRAN
+250 AEKMVDAVRAA
-261 DGIWSLEDLRDYQI
+261 DGIWSLEDLRNYQI
-275 KLRTPLIGKY
+275 KLRTPLTGDYRGMK
-285 HDMRIISAPPPSSGG
+285 IITVPPPSSGG
-300 IVMQEALNI
+300 IVMLEALNI

-315 SHDNALMQK
+315 ATDNELMQK
-324 HLIIEA
+324 HLTIEA
-330 MRFAYRDRAEYLGDP
+330 MRFAFRDRAEYLGDP
-345 DFVQMPLARLLSPY
+345 DFVHMPIERLLSPY

-365 AAILPDRTTPSS
+365 AAILPDKATPSS
-377 DLAPVTPE
+377 ELAPVTPE

-396 VMDQDGNMVGAT
+396 VMDKDGNLVGGT

-419 MPPHTGVI
+419 MPPGTGVI

-462 SSMMPTFLETKNG
+462 SSMMPTFLYTSRG

-496 NYFSGGDAQSIVS
+496 DYFNGGDARSIVS
-509 IPRYHMQY
+509 LPRYHMQY
-517 LPDAVFYEPGA
+517 LPDVVSYERGA
-528 FTPDEVA
+528 FTPDEIA
-535 GLEKMG
+535 GLTKMG
-541 YKLKEIQPYG
+541 YTLRDTRPYG
-551 NMQSITWDYRTGK
+551 NMQSITWDYRSGK

>member
-1 MSPLFFFRARRATL
+1 
-15 PSSPF
+15 
-20 WNSAMKLRFAGFLFL
+20 MKLRFSGL
-35 LLLPLLALAAPQKPG
+35 LLLVFPLLVLAAPLKPG

-61 TKAGMQVMAEG
+61 TRAGMQVLKQG
-72 GNAFDAAVAV
+72 GNVFDAAVAV

-87 VVEPYSSGIGGG
+87 VVEPYSSGLGGG

-107 KTGKNIFV
+107 KTGRNIMV

-126 ATMYQ
+126 PTMYQ
-131 DRQGNVIPGAS
+131 DKNGNVIPGAS

-147 SAAIPGEVAAL
+147 SAGIPGEVAAL
-158 AYINQHYGKLT
+158 AYINQHYGKLS

-187 DSRFHGMLVSR
+187 DRMFHSMLVNR
-198 EDKLKQWPAAW
+198 EQKLKQWPAAW
-209 KVFYPNGQVPPTGY
+209 AVFYPNGQVPATGY
-223 ILKQPDLAHTLELI
+223 ILKQPDLANTLELI
-237 AKRGA
+237 AKQGDA
-242 EAFYTGTL
+242 GFYQGKL
-250 AKEMVGAVRAN
+250 AKQMVDAVRAN
-261 DGIWSLEDLRDYQI
+261 GGIWSLADLREYKVKI
-275 KLRTPLIGKY
+275 REPLVGEYRGMK
-285 HDMRIISAPPPSSGG
+285 IISASPPSSGG
-300 IVMQEALNI
+300 IVMLEALNI

-315 SHDNALMQK
+315 AHDSDLMHK

-330 MRFAYRDRAEYLGDP
+330 MRFAFRDRAEYLGDP
-345 DFVQMPLARLLSPY
+345 DFVKMPIARLLSPY

-365 AAILPDRTTPSS
+365 AAILLDRATPSS
-377 DLAPVTPE
+377 DLAPVTVV

-396 VMDQDGNMVGAT
+396 VMDKNGNMVGAT

-419 MPPHTGVI
+419 MPPHTGVL

-462 SSMMPTFLETKNG
+462 SSMMPTFLYTPRG
-475 LAILGTPGG
+475 QAILGTPGG

-490 VLLGTL
+490 VMLGTL
-496 NYFSGGDAQSIVS
+496 NYFNGGDASSIVS

-517 LPDAVFYEPGA
+517 LPDVVFYEPGA
-528 FTPDEVA
+528 FTPDEIS
-535 GLEKMG
+535 GLKKMG
-541 YKLKEIQPYG
+541 YTLKESRTYG
-551 NMQSITWDYRTGK
+551 NMQSITWDYRNDK
-564 VSAAADPRDI
+564 VTAAADPRDV

>member
-1 MSPLFFFRARRATL
+1 
-15 PSSPF
+15 
-20 WNSAMKLRFAGFLFL
+20 MKLRFTALLL
-35 LLLPLLALAAPQKPG
+35 LLLPLLVLAAPLKPG

-61 TKAGMQVMAEG
+61 TRAGMQVMAEG

-107 KTGKNIFV
+107 KTGEDIMV

-131 DRQGNVIPGAS
+131 DKNGNVIPGTS

-158 AYINQHYGKLT
+158 AYINQHYGKLSL
-169 FAQDLAPAIKLAR
+169 AQDLAPAIKLAR

-187 DSRFHGMLVSR
+187 DPRFHEMLVSR
-198 EDKLKQWPAAW
+198 ADKLKQWPAAW
-209 KVFYPNGQVPPTGY
+209 KVFYPNGQVPPEGY
-223 ILKQPDLAHTLELI
+223 LLKQPELADTLELI
-237 AKRGA
+237 ARHGA
-242 EAFYTGTL
+242 AAFYTGAL
-250 AKEMVGAVRAN
+250 AKKMVDAVRAN
-261 DGIWSLEDLRDYQI
+261 GGIWSLNDLRDYKI
-275 KLRTPLIGKY
+275 KLRTPLTDDY
-285 HDMRIISAPPPSSGG
+285 RDMKIITVAPPSSGG
-300 IVMQEALNI
+300 IVMLEALNI

-315 SHDNALMQK
+315 VHDSEVMQK

-330 MRFAYRDRAEYLGDP
+330 MRFAFRDRAEYLGDP
-345 DFVQMPLARLLSPY
+345 DFVHMPLKRLLSPY

-365 AAILPDRTTPSS
+365 AAILPDKATPSN

-396 VMDQDGNMVGAT
+396 VMDQDGNMVGGT

-419 MPPHTGVI
+419 MAPGTGVI

-442 NGFGLVGNSANEIA
+442 NGFDLVGNSANEIG

-462 SSMMPTFLETKNG
+462 SSMMPTFLYTKRG

-496 NYFSGGDAQSIVS
+496 NYFNDGDAQSIVS
-509 IPRYHMQY
+509 LPRYHMQY
-517 LPDAVFYEPGA
+517 LPDVVFYEPGA
-528 FTPDEVA
+528 FTPEEIA
-535 GLEKMG
+535 GLTKMG
-541 YKLKEIQPYG
+541 YTLKESRPYG
-551 NMQSITWDYRTGK
+551 NMQSITWDYRSGK
-564 VSAAADPRDI
+564 VSAAADPRAI

>member
-1 MSPLFFFRARRATL
+1 
-15 PSSPF
+15 
-20 WNSAMKLRFAGFLFL
+20 MKIRLVGLLL
-35 LLLPLLALAAPQKPG
+35 LLLPLLVLAGPLKPG

-61 TKAGMQVMAEG
+61 TQAGMQVMAEG

-107 KTGKNIFV
+107 KTGKDVMV

-131 DRQGNVIPGAS
+131 DKNGNVIEGAS

-147 SAAIPGEVAAL
+147 SAGIPGEVAAL

-187 DSRFHGMLVSR
+187 DPRFHGMLVSR

-209 KVFYPNGQVPPTGY
+209 KAFYPNGVVPPTGY
-223 ILKQPDLAHTLELI
+223 ILKQPDLANTLESI
-237 AKRGA
+237 AKHGA
-242 EAFYTGTL
+242 AAFYTGTL
-250 AKEMVGAVRAN
+250 AREMVDAVRAN
-261 DGIWSLEDLRDYQI
+261 GGIWSLEDLRDYQI
-275 KLRTPLIGKY
+275 KLRTPLSGDYRGMK
-285 HDMRIISAPPPSSGG
+285 IITVAPPSSGG
-300 IVMQEALNI
+300 IVMLEALNI
-309 LSGYDL
+309 LSGFDL
-315 SHDNALMQK
+315 THDSELMRK

-330 MRFAYRDRAEYLGDP
+330 MRFAFRDRAEYLGDP
-345 DFVQMPLARLLSPY
+345 DFVQMPLKRLLSPY

-365 AAILPDRTTPSS
+365 AAILPGKATPSN

-396 VMDQDGNMVGAT
+396 VMDKNGNLVGGT

-462 SSMMPTFLETKNG
+462 SSMMPTFLYTTRG

-496 NYFSGGDAQSIVS
+496 DYFNGGDAQSIVS
-509 IPRYHMQY
+509 LPRYHMQY
-517 LPDAVFYEPGA
+517 LPDTVFYEPGA
-528 FTPDEVA
+528 FTKDEIT
-535 GLEKMG
+535 GLGNMG
-541 YKLKEIQPYG
+541 YRLEETRPYG
-551 NMQSITWDYRTGK
+551 NMQSITWDYKGDK
-564 VSAAADPRDI
+564 VTAAADPRDV
-574 GTAEVK
+574 GTAQVK

>member
-1 MSPLFFFRARRATL
+1 
-15 PSSPF
+15 
-20 WNSAMKLRFAGFLFL
+20 MKLRVIGL
-35 LLLPLLALAAPQKPG
+35 LLLLFPLLAWATPLKPR
-50 HDAVASAQPYA
+50 HNAVASAQPYA
-61 TKAGMQVMAEG
+61 TQAGMQVMAEG

-107 KTGKNIFV
+107 TNSKDIVV

-131 DRQGNVIPGAS
+131 DKNGNVIPGAS

-158 AYINQHYGKLT
+158 AYINQHFGKLSL
-169 FAQDLAPAIKLAR
+169 AQDLAPAIKLAR

-187 DSRFHGMLVSR
+187 DRMFHEMLASR

-209 KVFYPNGQVPPTGY
+209 TVFYPNGEVPPEGY
-223 ILKQPDLAHTLELI
+223 LLKQLELANTLELI
-237 AKRGA
+237 AKHGA
-242 EAFYTGTL
+242 AAFYTGAL
-250 AKEMVGAVRAN
+250 AEKMVDAVRAAG
-261 DGIWSLEDLRDYQI
+261 GIWSLEDLRDYRI
-275 KLRTPLIGKY
+275 KLRTPLTGDYRGMK
-285 HDMRIISAPPPSSGG
+285 IITVPPPSSGG
-300 IVMQEALNI
+300 IVMLEALNI

-315 SHDNALMQK
+315 ATDSELLRK

-330 MRFAYRDRAEYLGDP
+330 MRFAFRDRAEYLGDP
-345 DFVQMPLARLLSPY
+345 DFVHMPIERLLSPY

-365 AAILPDRTTPSS
+365 AAILPDKATPSS
-377 DLAPVTPE
+377 ELAPVTPE

-396 VMDQDGNMVGAT
+396 VMDKDGNLVGGT

-419 MPPHTGVI
+419 MPPGTGVI

-462 SSMMPTFLETKNG
+462 SSMMPTFLYTSRG

-496 NYFSGGDAQSIVS
+496 DYFNGGDAKSIVS
-509 IPRYHMQY
+509 LPRYHMQY
-517 LPDAVFYEPGA
+517 LPDVVSYERGA
-528 FTPDEVA
+528 FTPDEIA
-535 GLEKMG
+535 GLTKMG
-541 YKLKEIQPYG
+541 YTLKETRPYG
-551 NMQSITWDYRTGK
+551 NMQSITWDYRSGK